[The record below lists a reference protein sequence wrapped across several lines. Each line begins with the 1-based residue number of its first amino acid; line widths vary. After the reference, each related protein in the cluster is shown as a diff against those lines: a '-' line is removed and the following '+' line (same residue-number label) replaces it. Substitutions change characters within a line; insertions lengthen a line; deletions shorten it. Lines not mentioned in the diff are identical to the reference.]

1 MLAQTGATDLELR
14 LDEQDDV
21 AAGSKKRRE
30 MRQHEPQGD
39 EAEVA
44 HDEVEGLP
52 ELAGSDVADAQ
63 PGSLGDPGICRDVGH
78 ELPVPD
84 IESDDL
90 AHPPFQEDLRESA
103 GRGADVKAPPGDR
116 EAVGGEVSQRRV
128 ELARGPPDPDLAAL
142 DRQRRARRHPLR
154 GATRG
159 GLRDPHGSPLQEV
172 AGVPS

>member
-1 MLAQTGATDLELR
+1 MF
-14 LDEQDDV
+14 
-21 AAGSKKRRE
+21 
-30 MRQHEPQGD
+30 
-39 EAEVA
+39 
-44 HDEVEGLP
+44 
-52 ELAGSDVADAQ
+52 
-63 PGSLGDPGICRDVGH
+63 
-78 ELPVPD
+78 D

-103 GRGADVKAPPGDR
+103 GRGADVKDAPGDR

-159 GLRDPHGSPLQEV
+159 GLQRPARISSRRSRACPRDREPGGHERDVEACVRADHEV
-172 AGVPS
+172 LN